1 MQIHGLN
8 KTTLLDYPE
17 HVACTVFCG
26 HCNFRCPFCQNADLV
41 LNPASQPCI
50 PEEEFWSFLSKRKG
64 MLEGVCITGGEPTL
78 HPDLVDFIARI
89 KAQGLLVKLDTNGY
103 RPEIIKKLMEEK
115 LVDYIAMDLKSSKDG
130 YALSSGLNN
139 LNLSAVETSV
149 DLLMQGNVPYEFRTT
164 VVKEL
169 HSRQDF
175 LSIAEW
181 IKGCRAYYL
190 QSYKESGA
198 ILQYALPESERL
210 LPATQLTAY
219 SPEELKSV
227 VTLLNEKGVPAKL
240 RGIA

>member
-41 LNPASQPCI
+41 LNPSSQPCI
-50 PEEEFWSFLSKRKG
+50 SQEDFWHFLSKRKG

-78 HPDLVDFIARI
+78 HNDLPDFIARI
-89 KAQGLLVKLDTNGY
+89 KEQGFLVKLDTNGY
-103 RPEIIKKLMEEK
+103 RPDVLVNLMEEN
-115 LVDYIAMDLKSSKDG
+115 LIDYVAMDLKSSREG
-130 YALSSGLNN
+130 YATSAGLKNFD
-139 LNLSAVETSV
+139 LGAIETSV
-149 DLLMQGNVPYEFRTT
+149 NLLLKGNIPYEFRTT

-169 HSRQDF
+169 HSKEDF

-181 IKGCRAYYL
+181 IKGCRAYFL
-190 QSYKESGA
+190 QAYTESGS
-198 ILQYALPESERL
+198 ILQYALSPEDHIL
-210 LPATQLTAY
+210 NAKTLTSY
-219 SPEELKSV
+219 TPEELKAIIS
-227 VTLLNEKGVPAKL
+227 LLNEKGIPAKL

>member
-41 LNPASQPCI
+41 LNPSSQPCI

-78 HPDLVDFIARI
+78 QNDLTDFIRQI
-89 KAQGLLVKLDTNGY
+89 KEQGLLVKLDTNGY
-103 RPEIIKKLMEEK
+103 RPEILRKLMEEN
-115 LVDYIAMDLKSSKDG
+115 LIDYIAMDLKSSKEG
-130 YALSSGLNN
+130 YACAAGLKSFD
-139 LNLSAVETSV
+139 LGAIEASV
-149 DLLMQGNVPYEFRTT
+149 DLLLKGSLPYEFRTT

-169 HSRQDF
+169 HTREDF
-175 LSIAEW
+175 ISIADW
-181 IKGCRAYYL
+181 IKGCRAYFL
-190 QSYKESGA
+190 QSYTESGA
-198 ILQYALPESERL
+198 ILQYALPVEERIL
-210 LPATQLTAY
+210 TAPQLTPY
-219 SPEELKSV
+219 TPEELKAM
-227 VTLLNEKGVPAKL
+227 VTLFNEKGIPAKL

>member
-26 HCNFRCPFCQNADLV
+26 YCNFRCPFCQNADLV
-41 LNPASQPCI
+41 LNPSSQPCI

-78 HPDLVDFIARI
+78 QKDLVDFTRRI
-89 KAQGLLVKLDTNGY
+89 KDLGLLVKLDTNGY
-103 RPEIIKKLMEEK
+103 RPDLLHKLIDEN
-115 LVDYIAMDLKSSKDG
+115 LIDYIAMDLKSSKEG
-130 YALSSGLNN
+130 YACSAGLKNFD
-139 LNLSAVETSV
+139 LGAIEASV
-149 DLLMQGNVPYEFRTT
+149 DLLLKGNLPYEFRTT

-169 HSRQDF
+169 HTREDF

-181 IKGCRAYYL
+181 IQGCRAYFL
-190 QSYKESGA
+190 QSYTESGA
-198 ILQYALPESERL
+198 ILQYALPAEERIL
-210 LPATQLTAY
+210 TASQLTPY
-219 SPEELKSV
+219 TPEELKAMVS
-227 VTLLNEKGVPAKL
+227 LLNKKGIPTKL

>member
-41 LNPASQPCI
+41 LNPSSQPCI
-50 PEEEFWSFLSKRKG
+50 PTDEFKDFLSKRKG

-78 HPDLVDFIARI
+78 QSDLTDFISYI
-89 KAQGLLVKLDTNGY
+89 KELGLLVKLDTNGY
-103 RPEIIKKLMEEK
+103 RPEVLSNLMDAKLI
-115 LVDYIAMDLKSSKDG
+115 DYVAMDLKSSKEG
-130 YALSSGLNN
+130 YTTAVGLKQFD
-139 LNLSAVETSV
+139 LGAIEASV
-149 DLLMQGNVPYEFRTT
+149 DLLLKGNVPYEFRTT

-169 HSRQDF
+169 HSREDF

-181 IKGCRAYYL
+181 IKGCRSYYL
-190 QSYKESGA
+190 QSYSESGA
-198 ILQYALPESERL
+198 ILQYELPLQERVL
-210 LPATQLTAY
+210 DASVLTPY
-219 SPEELKSV
+219 TPEELKAIIA
-227 VTLLNEKGVPAKL
+227 LLNEKGIPAKL

>member
-17 HVACTVFCG
+17 HVACTVICG

-50 PEEEFWSFLSKRKG
+50 SEEEFWSFLSKRKG

-115 LVDYIAMDLKSSKDG
+115 LVDYIAMDLKSSKEW
-130 YALSSGLNN
+130 YALSAGLYN
-139 LNLSAVETSV
+139 LTYT
-149 DLLMQGNVPYEFRTT
+149 PT
-164 VVKEL
+164 K
-169 HSRQDF
+169 
-175 LSIAEW
+175 
-181 IKGCRAYYL
+181 
-190 QSYKESGA
+190 
-198 ILQYALPESERL
+198 
-210 LPATQLTAY
+210 LPATC
-219 SPEELKSV
+219 
-227 VTLLNEKGVPAKL
+227 
-240 RGIA
+240 

>member
-50 PEEEFWSFLSKRKG
+50 SEEEFWSFLSKRKG

-115 LVDYIAMDLKSSKDG
+115 LVDYIAMDLKSSKEG
-130 YALSSGLNN
+130 YALSAGLSNF
-139 LNLSAVETSV
+139 NLSAIETSV

-190 QSYKESGA
+190 QSYTESGA
-198 ILQYALPESERL
+198 ILQYVLPETERL
-210 LPATQLTAY
+210 LSAKQLTAY

-227 VTLLNEKGVPAKL
+227 VNLLNENGVNAKL
-240 RGIA
+240 RGLL

>member
-41 LNPASQPCI
+41 LNPTSQPCI
-50 PEEEFWSFLSKRKG
+50 SDDEFFGFISKRKG

-78 HPDLVDFIARI
+78 HKDLPDFIARI
-89 KAQGLLVKLDTNGY
+89 KEQGLLVKLDTNGY
-103 RPEIIKKLMEEK
+103 QPEILKKLMEEN
-115 LVDYIAMDLKSSKDG
+115 LIDYVAMDLKSSKEG
-130 YALSSGLNN
+130 YAIAAGLADF
-139 LNLSAVETSV
+139 NLSAIEASV
-149 DLLMQGNVPYEFRTT
+149 NLLMRGNIPYEFRTT

-169 HSRQDF
+169 HSKEHF
-175 LSIAEW
+175 NSIAGW

-190 QSYKESGA
+190 QSYSESGS
-198 ILQYALPESERL
+198 ILQYALPEDARILKSS
-210 LPATQLTAY
+210 QLTPY
-219 SPEELKSV
+219 TPEELKAI
-227 VTLLNEKGVPAKL
+227 VTLLNENGVPAKL

>member
-41 LNPASQPCI
+41 LNPSSQPSI
-50 PEEEFWSFLSKRKG
+50 PEEEFWTFLSKRKG

-78 HPDLVDFIARI
+78 HKDLPDFIARI

-103 RPEIIKKLMEEK
+103 RPEILKKLMEEN
-115 LVDYIAMDLKSSKDG
+115 LIDYVAMDLKSSKEG
-130 YALSSGLNN
+130 YALSAGLQNFDIR
-139 LNLSAVETSV
+139 AVETSV
-149 DLLMQGNVPYEFRTT
+149 DLLMRGNIPYEFRTT
-164 VVKEL
+164 VVKDL
-169 HSRQDF
+169 HTFQDF
-175 LSIAEW
+175 LSISEW

-190 QSYKESGA
+190 QSYTASGS
-198 ILQYALPESERL
+198 ILQYALPEGERL
-210 LPATQLTAY
+210 VKASTLTAY
-219 SPEELKSV
+219 SPEELKALVS
-227 VTLLNEKGVPAKL
+227 LLNEKGIPTKL